1 MGGNLVA
8 YTPHFNTADDG
19 GWWGGDYGERICQWT
34 YDTESNEISVTCGEM
49 GKRHQLPAK
58 PGGIPL
64 KHHLASIAIQLA
76 AKITGKDYD
85 V

>member
-1 MGGNLVA
+1 MAVGG
-8 YTPHFNTADDG
+8 
-19 GWWGGDYGERICQWT
+19 GGDYGERICQWT
-34 YDTESNEISVTCGEM
+34 YDAKSNEISVTCEAT
-49 GKRHQLPAK
+49 GKRGLLPAR